1 LERADNGGYKIEFE
15 SGMGYAGKGGT
26 NRARQSARRHSRENN
41 DPVKKIEH
49 FPAGNDK
56 DAFDIEA
63 TFLKELGGHRSR
75 RNYNQNDSPG
85 TPF

>member
-15 SGMGYAGKGGT
+15 SGMGYTGKGGT

-56 DAFDIEA
+56 VAFDVEA
-63 TFLKELGGHRSR
+63 TFLKEPGGHRSR